1 MKILLVGDDG
11 IDIYQFGDVTKLSPE
26 APIPVFVPAYKKQS
40 PGMAGNV
47 RRNLERLG
55 CQVTYLSDKTSVKTR
70 MIDRSSRQQL
80 LRIDEDII
88 SSPTDVDMFGIDT
101 FDAVVIS
108 DYDKGT
114 VDYEIIEKLRQAFSG
129 PIFVDT
135 KKIDLARLEGCL
147 VKINR
152 IEHERIKTAC
162 SDLIV
167 TLGADGARY
176 KDQIFPAQSIEVID
190 VCGAGDTFL
199 AALCVGYLE
208 TQDIAQAMDFA
219 QRASEVTIKHVGVYA
234 PTREEIDETRR

>member
-1 MKILLVGDDG
+1 MKILLLGDDG
-11 IDIYQFGDVTKLSPE
+11 VDIYQFGDVTKLSPE
-26 APIPVFVPAYKKQS
+26 APIPVFVPTHKKQA

-47 RRNLERLG
+47 CRNLETLG

-70 MIDRSSRQQL
+70 MIDRQSRQQL
-80 LRIDEDII
+80 LRIDEDTMSLPIDSDI
-88 SSPTDVDMFGIDT
+88 SYVNE

-114 VDYEIIEKLRQAFSG
+114 IDYGIIEKLQQTFSG

-135 KKIDLARLEGCL
+135 KKTDLARLEGCF

-152 IEHERIKTAC
+152 IEHERIKTTC
-162 SDLIV
+162 SGLIV

-208 TQDIAQAMDFA
+208 TQDIARAIDFA

-234 PTREEIDETRR
+234 PTREEIDEIRR